1 MRYFIFVV
9 SILLNTCNAAETSST
24 PEINSGTYL
33 QAGEILKAAF
43 EEIETRFPDY
53 TRLRKYIQE
62 LEDSEELLL
71 ESGMDYYAYTFEL
84 NETKNKRQN
93 FYDTVIDQEIKKV
106 DLIQLLITKMN
117 GLGRSQSQTI
127 LKDMGLLS

>member
-1 MRYFIFVV
+1 MKYFLFLV
-9 SILLNTCNAAETSST
+9 SILLNTCNAAEITST

-33 QAGEILKAAF
+33 QAGEILKEVL
-43 EEIETRFPDY
+43 EEIETRFPEY

-84 NETKNKRQN
+84 TETKNKRQN

-106 DLIQLLITKMN
+106 DLNQLLITKIN
-117 GLGRSQSQTI
+117 SLDEIQTQTI